1 MSLNSCIQCGT
12 CIASCPS
19 GRITALNTRR
29 IIAEFISSGKKVEE
43 RDEIWFCVTCYA
55 CQERC
60 PRGIEITDTLIEARR
75 TLVRNKGLPGR
86 LGYAFTFLMNHAALV
101 PAREEHVELRRKL
114 GLPIYHAQFD
124 EKAKEEVRRIVEKHA
139 GSVVR
144 WSSSPAA

>member
-19 GRITALNTRR
+19 GRITALNTRK
-29 IIAEFISSGKKVEE
+29 IIAEFISSGRKVEE

-75 TLVRNKGLPGR
+75 SLVRRKGLPGR
-86 LGYAFTFLMNHAALV
+86 LSNAFEFLMKFAALV

-114 GLPIYHAQFD
+114 NLPNYHAQFD
-124 EKAKEEVRRIVEKHA
+124 EKAREEVRRIVENYL
-139 GSVVR
+139 GRVLR
-144 WSSSPAA
+144 